1 MAKFSLEEIEIFT
14 AIQELSDRLAE
25 DRLYEVVAAEIDR
38 REYDP
43 VSKLRALEEA
53 KGDEQVAKAI
63 YARHR
68 VRRLKDLAAE
78 YEIIQATERME
89 AEKRRKEKEEESDYD
104 AREQE
109 WLRNIDTEEIM
120 RRTNK
125 R

>member
-1 MAKFSLEEIEIFT
+1 M
-14 AIQELSDRLAE
+14 
-25 DRLYEVVAAEIDR
+25 AAEIDR

-43 VSKLRALEEA
+43 VSKLRVLEEA
-53 KGDEQVAKAI
+53 KGAEQVAKAI

-68 VRRLKDLAAE
+68 VGRLKDLAAE

-89 AEKRRKEKEEESDYD
+89 AEKRRKEKEEEDSDYD